1 MKQNSFKNKF
11 YTITTSLC
19 LILATQNAIALQAL
33 DKVIA
38 VVNDDV
44 VTQNELDSRIDDFII
59 QLKIDKNDTAK
70 IKALTKQVLERM
82 IVSRIQLQMAAQMG
96 ITIDD
101 INLNRMIEQI
111 AQSNK
116 LTLDEL
122 KNTLTKDGISFAH
135 FREQT
140 REDLIIKQLQQRVVA
155 NKINISDQEIQRF
168 IDNNLNKNNKNE
180 KYKIQHI
187 LINIPESASPDE
199 LNKAKEKA
207 EQVFAEIKNGADFK
221 TLAMQKS
228 DGRNALKGGDLG
240 WRTSNELP
248 ESFIDAIKAI
258 NIGETSAPIQS
269 TSGFHLLKL
278 TDKSINKNMVTQSLA
293 RHILIRTSK
302 KRNDDEAR
310 ELLSQL
316 KQRIEQGEEF
326 SKLAEEYSQDPGS
339 KIKGGDLGWADP
351 GTFFAEFEDTMDSL
365 KKNEI
370 SAPFRSQFGWH
381 ILQLLDRRERDKTQ
395 ANLKSQASRA
405 IQKRKYDEELRLWT
419 RRIRDEAYVE
429 YIGNKKS
436 DVE

>member
-1 MKQNSFKNKF
+1 MAQ
-11 YTITTSLC
+11 
-19 LILATQNAIALQAL
+19 QQL
-33 DKVIA
+33 DKIIA
-38 VVNDDV
+38 VVNDEV
-44 VTQNELDSRIDDFII
+44 ITQNELNNRINYFVK
-59 QLKIDKNDTAK
+59 QLKIDKNDTSK
-70 IKALTKQVLERM
+70 IKALTKQVLER
-82 IVSRIQLQMAAQMG
+82 IILSRIQLQMAAQIG

-111 AQSNK
+111 AKSNNIA
-116 LTLDEL
+116 LSEL
-122 KNTLTKDGISFAH
+122 KKTLSQDGINFAY

-168 IDNNLNKNNKNE
+168 VDNNLNKNNKNE

-187 LINIPESASPDE
+187 LINTPESASPGE

-207 EQVFAEIKNGADFK
+207 EQILSEINKGTDFK

-248 ESFIDAIKAI
+248 ESFTDAIKAI
-258 NIGETSAPIQS
+258 KIGETSVPIKS
-269 TSGFHLLKL
+269 ASGFHLIKL
-278 TDKSINKNMVTQSLA
+278 VDKSANKNMVTQSQA

-302 KRNDDEAR
+302 QINDDEAR

-351 GTFFAEFEDTMDSL
+351 GTFVAEFEDTMNSL
-365 KKNEI
+365 KENEI
-370 SAPFRSQFGWH
+370 STPFRTQFGWH
-381 ILQLLDRRERDKTQ
+381 ILQLLDRRERDRTQ
-395 ANLKSQASRA
+395 SNLKSQASRA

-436 DVE
+436 NVE